1 MIIAKPEWFE
11 RRKYWI
17 RIKTWQGAVYT
28 GIFLILLLTSVLI
41 AIGTENLIFAV
52 LYGLIFA
59 FYLVDTHGVLWK
71 IKRDEREKM
80 LDAIAERNAAY
91 GMMLILSLGLIFE
104 LIYNILQN
112 RVYVDP
118 FLVIAL
124 IAGKIIKDVTN
135 YKLEKES

>member
-17 RIKTWQGAVYT
+17 KIKTWQGVVYT
-28 GIFLILLLTSVLI
+28 GIFFILLLTSVLI
-41 AIGTENLIFAV
+41 AIKTESPIFAII
-52 LYGLIFA
+52 YGLIFA
-59 FYLVDTHGVLWK
+59 FYIVDTHGVLWK

-80 LDAIAERNAAY
+80 LDAIAERNVAY

-104 LIYNILQN
+104 LVYNILQN

-118 FLVIAL
+118 FIVIAL
-124 IAGKIIKDVTN
+124 VAGKVIRDLTN
-135 YKLEKES
+135 YKMEKEN